1 MTTRVD
7 SQASLSRPRNDR
19 AIGAQAHGG
28 VSYRVGIAVLASLA
42 WVLAIGLLERISPSA
57 REASADAPSFYG
69 P

>member
-7 SQASLSRPRNDR
+7 LQASLSLPRNDR
-19 AIGAQAHGG
+19 ALRAAHGG
-28 VSYRVGIAVLASLA
+28 VSYRVGIAVLAALA

-57 REASADAPSFYG
+57 REASAEAPTFYG